1 MMEELV
7 VGQLYSNEEIFRSLK
22 VSNAGGIRLSLQ
34 RKAVQRAVI
43 MSSAQGFHG
52 TGENPYHDRLEGDI
66 LTYTAAGKLGQQTL
80 AGVNNRLIEQKTFN
94 FPIHGFV
101 LIASRR
107 NTSVGPRRWR
117 YIGLLEYLRHYPDTQ
132 LDANRKVRNVWLFEF
147 KIHHEQQ
154 VLPLAIEA
162 AISSQLLITSRLRAV
177 NTS

>member
-1 MMEELV
+1 MIETLIV
-7 VGQLYSNEEIFRSLK
+7 DQLYSNEDIFRSLK

-34 RKAVQRAVI
+34 DKTVLRAVI
-43 MSSAQGFHG
+43 MTSVQGFHG

-117 YIGLLEYLRHYPDTQ
+117 YIGLLEYLRYYPDTQ
-132 LDANRKVRNVWLFEF
+132 LDAGGKVRKVWLFEF
-147 KIHHEQQ
+147 RIHHKQQ
-154 VLPLAIEA
+154 VLPLAHDA
-162 AISSQLLITSRLRAV
+162 AISSQVLITSR
-177 NTS
+177 